1 MDGFHQQIQHRFFRQ
16 TRLRFASVT
25 LTFVTVC
32 SGLCLTSGCA
42 VTRNLWKHA
51 HDAACGE
58 SVSQCRCSCGHCTT
72 DAHIEHDAFGGN
84 AGQPSSSATSHVYP
98 ALPLSQEGSHPVE
111 PGVRPQ
117 AAVMNGVPGT
127 WIPAP
132 QPPAHT
138 QFENQAAVPEHSP
151 MAGGPAPDAYDS
163 GPAQQIPVP
172 DPQAQWPAMQVPV
185 MPATAPAP
193 VPTPVPQDEV
203 LKEYRAQLQVLTE
216 QISLMKNAQDS
227 MKANQQTLQESQA
240 REILEL
246 KLQHA
251 TADRDRL
258 QRERE
263 LEQQLEKQRQ
273 RELATIDSLSQ
284 IVEGV
289 LPAPDLR
296 GAAPVPVPRSAT
308 QARPVQPMSSQQ
320 LPTVDESL

>member
-1 MDGFHQQIQHRFFRQ
+1 MDGFHQQTQHCFLRQ
-16 TRLRFASVT
+16 TRPHYASVT

-32 SGLCLTSGCA
+32 FGLCLTSGCA
-42 VTRNLWKHA
+42 MTRNIWKHA
-51 HDAACGE
+51 HDATCGE
-58 SVSQCRCSCGHCTT
+58 TASQCRCSCGDCSAG
-72 DAHIEHDAFGGN
+72 AHREHEAFGGN
-84 AGQPSSSATSHVYP
+84 AGQLSSSATSQVYP
-98 ALPLSQEGSHPVE
+98 ALPLPPEASRPVE
-111 PGVRPQ
+111 QGVHPQ
-117 AAVMNGVPGT
+117 AAIMNGVPGT
-127 WIPAP
+127 WIPSP
-132 QPPAHT
+132 QPPAPA
-138 QFENQAAVPEHSP
+138 QFENQTAAPVHSP
-151 MAGGPAPDAYDS
+151 MTGGPALESYDS
-163 GPAQQIPVP
+163 GPPQQIPVP
-172 DPQAQWPAMQVPV
+172 DPQEQWPAMQVPG
-185 MPATAPAP
+185 MRAPAP
-193 VPTPVPQDEV
+193 APQDEA
-203 LKEYRAQLQVLTE
+203 LKEYRTQLQVLTE

-263 LEQQLEKQRQ
+263 LEQELEKQRQ

-289 LPAPDLR
+289 LPAPTVR

-308 QARPVQPMSSQQ
+308 QAGPVQSMSSQQ